1 MDYMKKALT
10 LLIGCLVCGLV
21 VAQPVVKGHAWKQQS
36 ARGAKPSAVAG
47 EAGNKAARAAAGS
60 GTLHIF
66 LEFKP
71 AQNIVPYRIWIDGKP
86 YRVASDRKTGS
97 VIWENASA
105 GSGSENDTLVAP
117 TKNQIV
123 QVTAVAPLTK
133 LTLPALDAVSANATN
148 GKIVVEYYWKARRYA
163 YTIPE
168 IKMLPAVRLQ

>member
-1 MDYMKKALT
+1 MKKAFT
-10 LLIGCLVCGLV
+10 FLIGCLVCGLV

-47 EAGNKAARAAAGS
+47 ETGNKAARAAAGS

-66 LEFKP
+66 LEYKQ

-86 YRVASDRKTGS
+86 YRVTNDMKPGGS
-97 VIWENASA
+97 VIRENSSA

-123 QVTAVAPLTK
+123 QVTAVALLTK
-133 LTLPALDAVSANATN
+133 LTLPALDGVSANATN

-168 IKMLPAVRLQ
+168 IKMLPTVRLQ

>member
-1 MDYMKKALT
+1 MKKAFT
-10 LLIGCLVCGLV
+10 FLIGCLVCGLV

-47 EAGNKAARAAAGS
+47 ESGNKAARTAAGS

-66 LEFKP
+66 LEFKQ

-86 YRVASDRKTGS
+86 YRVTNDMKPGGS
-97 VIWENASA
+97 VIWQTEGSA
-105 GSGSENDTLVAP
+105 NDTLVAP

-123 QVTAVAPLTK
+123 LVTAIAPITR
-133 LTLPALDAVSANATN
+133 LTLPALNGVSANATN
-148 GKIVVEYYWKARRYA
+148 EKIVVEYYWKARRYA

-168 IKMLPAVRLQ
+168 IKMLPTVRLQ

>member
-1 MDYMKKALT
+1 MKKAFT
-10 LLIGCLVCGLV
+10 FLIGCLVCGLV

-47 EAGNKAARAAAGS
+47 ESGNKAARTAAGS

-66 LEFKP
+66 LEFKQ

-86 YRVASDRKTGS
+86 YRVTNDMKPGGS
-97 VIWENASA
+97 VIWQTEGSA
-105 GSGSENDTLVAP
+105 NDTLVAP

-123 QVTAVAPLTK
+123 LVTAVAPITK
-133 LTLPALDAVSANATN
+133 LTLPALDGVSANATN
-148 GKIVVEYYWKARRYA
+148 EKIVVEYYWKARRYA

-168 IKMLPAVRLQ
+168 IKMLPTVRLQ